1 MNNTQRK
8 KIKMLY
14 SFKEGYFKPPY
25 PYSSKVRYYPTEQKA
40 IWRHYKWHYGHY
52 KLQSIKF
59 HAGCRLCNGYGYV
72 HTSSY
77 NETEDCVC
85 VTEHNGTYSK
95 KAYRI

>member
-14 SFKEGYFKPPY
+14 SFQEGYMRPHY
-25 PYSSKVRYYPTEQKA
+25 PYSFKVRVYPTRERYVRRPSKGPYN
-40 IWRHYKWHYGHY
+40 RV
-52 KLQSIKF
+52 KLQFIKYR
-59 HAGCRLCNGYGYV
+59 AGCRACNGYGYV

-85 VTEHNGTYSK
+85 VTQYSGTYSK
-95 KAYRI
+95 KAYRF